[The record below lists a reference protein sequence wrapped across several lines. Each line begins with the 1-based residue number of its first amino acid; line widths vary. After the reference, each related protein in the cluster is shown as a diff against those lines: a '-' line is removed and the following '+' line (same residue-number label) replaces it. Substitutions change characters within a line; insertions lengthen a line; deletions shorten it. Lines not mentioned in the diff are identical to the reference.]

1 MLEYLKQLDLKMLL
15 AVNGMHTPFLDSCM
29 LFITH
34 RYSWIPFY
42 VLIVVF
48 LYLKRKREFIWAVF
62 FLIVAV
68 VCSDLFASAF
78 MKPLFQR
85 LRPCHNDAVNG
96 LLYMLKDTCG
106 GKYGFVS
113 SHAAN
118 TFALATF
125 LFLLVGKEFK
135 WISWVFAWATLVSL
149 SRVYLGVHYPFD
161 ITAGALA
168 GVAIARIFFEAF
180 RYVVRKEFLMKK
192 KAAV

>member
-1 MLEYLKQLDLKMLL
+1 MLEYLKQLDIKMLL
-15 AVNGMHTPFLDSCM
+15 AVNGIHTPFLDTCM

-34 RYSWIPFY
+34 RYSWIPLY
-42 VLIVVF
+42 VLIILF
-48 LYLKRKREFIWAVF
+48 LYLKKKREFIWALF
-62 FLIVAV
+62 FLVIAV

-78 MKPLFQR
+78 MKPMFQR
-85 LRPCHNDAVNG
+85 LRPCHDDSVNT

-125 LFLLVGKEFK
+125 LFLLFGKEYK
-135 WISWVFAWATLVSL
+135 WISWMFAWAALVSL

-168 GVAIARIFFEAF
+168 GIVIARIFFEAF
-180 RYVVRKEFLMKK
+180 RFAIRKEIFMKK
-192 KAAV
+192 TTAV